1 MPGSEKFSVPSEL
14 QALESKVPPP
24 PHSPPDFKWG
34 GWSNGG
40 KDQNRKKIPWP
51 KINPQKIPS
60 RIFEPQLF
68 CLYIIRRTTRLGYA
82 ESTTN
87 LKIVLNTPPPP
98 PKNPSL
104 IKPPKKYLP
113 NFPNQ
118 KKSGNRKFQTL
129 KSASIIPVKWN
140 PRVKAAFSSSLTILC
155 RQLGCWGR
163 KSKQKI

>member
-14 QALESKVPPP
+14 QVLESKVPPP
-24 PHSPPDFKWG
+24 P
-34 GWSNGG
+34 
-40 KDQNRKKIPWP
+40 
-51 KINPQKIPS
+51 PS
-60 RIFEPQLF
+60 RFQVRGMIEWWQISKPKKNPLTKKFKKFHPEFSSLNYFVCTLFAELPGWDTRKVPQIWRLF
-68 CLYIIRRTTRLGYA
+68 WI
-82 ESTTN
+82 
-87 LKIVLNTPPPP
+87 PPPP
-98 PKNPSL
+98 PKKNPSL

-129 KSASIIPVKWN
+129 KRASIIPVKWN